1 MQRYAAMLGHSHEKD
16 NSLVDSRDRVCVLIT
31 GGAGYIGSHSARTL
45 ASAGFYPVVVD
56 DLRTGHRSAVRWG
69 PLIETDLADRAALN
83 RVFETYPIAAVI
95 HFAGSAYVGESMD
108 APQLYFQN
116 NVGST
121 LSLLETMLDYGVT
134 SIVFSSSCA
143 TYGHPKAIPITEE
156 HPQQPVNPYGESKL
170 MVEKMLVWYARAY
183 GLRYTILRY
192 FNAAGADPE
201 GELGEMHDPEPHL
214 IPRVIAAA
222 LGSLPTIE
230 VYGTD
235 YDTVDGT
242 AVRDYIHVT
251 DLAEAHVA
259 AMRYLQSGGASA
271 VFNLGTGRGHSVRQV
286 ISAIEHVSGRRVPFK
301 DLPRR
306 PGDPAELVADAHE
319 AVQCLAWRPR
329 HSDLNR
335 IVQTA
340 WAWHTSIRDTDPNA
354 AKKSQS
360 PCLKVR
366 SKRV

>member
-1 MQRYAAMLGHSHEKD
+1 V
-16 NSLVDSRDRVCVLIT
+16 VDSRDKVCVLIS
-31 GGAGYIGSHSARTL
+31 GGAGYIGSHSAKAL
-45 ASAGFYPVVVD
+45 ARAGFFPVVVD
-56 DLRTGHRSAVRWG
+56 DLRTGHRSSVRWG
-69 PLIETDLADRAALN
+69 PFVETDLADKAAL
-83 RVFETYPIAAVI
+83 RTVFETYPIAAVI
-95 HFAGSAYVGESMD
+95 HFAGSAYVGASMD

-134 SIVFSSSCA
+134 RIVFSSSCA
-143 TYGHPKAIPITEE
+143 TYGHPKTIPITEQ

-170 MVEKMLVWYARAY
+170 MVEKILFWYARAY
-183 GLRYTILRY
+183 GLRYAILRY
-192 FNAAGADPE
+192 FNAAGADPD

-222 LGSLPTIE
+222 LGDQSSVE

-259 AMRYLQSGGASA
+259 AMRYLETGGAPA
-271 VFNLGTGRGHSVRQV
+271 AINLGTGTGRSVRQV
-286 ISAIEHVSGRRVPFK
+286 IAAVEQASGRKVPFK
-301 DLPRR
+301 DFPRR
-306 PGDPAELVADAHE
+306 AGDPAELVADAQE
-319 AVQCLAWRPR
+319 ALRRLAWRPR
-329 HSDLNR
+329 YSDLGS

-340 WAWHTSIRDTDPNA
+340 WAWHSSLHDTGLKASLRNA
-354 AKKSQS
+354 DI
-360 PCLKVR
+360 
-366 SKRV
+366 